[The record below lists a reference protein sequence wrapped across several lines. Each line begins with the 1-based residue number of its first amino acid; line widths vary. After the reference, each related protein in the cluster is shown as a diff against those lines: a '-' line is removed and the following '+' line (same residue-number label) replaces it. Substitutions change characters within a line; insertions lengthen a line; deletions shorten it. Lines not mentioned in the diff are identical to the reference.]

1 MVKRKRRKSGREFY
15 CVLGSK
21 KTQKDTSNNRYNSW
35 DCANGKA
42 KPWPGYVCAGCK
54 AFTCNDCAEKLLNVI
69 SATCAKSPRGPQYA
83 DTDSVCIGIR
93 NALAGGQVNE
103 PSLSAMLAGY
113 RKKLPSSRK
122 DTKIL
127 SNYVTRTWLEMEC
140 CGFLNFAFE

>member
-69 SATCAKSPRGPQYA
+69 SATCAKSPRGSQYA

-103 PSLSAMLAGY
+103 PSVCNACWISKEAPVIKKRHENFKQLCNKNMAGDGMLWFPEFC
-113 RKKLPSSRK
+113 L
-122 DTKIL
+122 
-127 SNYVTRTWLEMEC
+127 
-140 CGFLNFAFE
+140 